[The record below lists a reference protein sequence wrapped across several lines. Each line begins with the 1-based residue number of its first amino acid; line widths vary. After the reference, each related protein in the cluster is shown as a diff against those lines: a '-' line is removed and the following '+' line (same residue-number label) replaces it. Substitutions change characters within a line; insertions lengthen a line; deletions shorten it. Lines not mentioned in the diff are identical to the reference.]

1 MTTILTS
8 YRSVIVFC
16 LLFQLSEKAI
26 DMRREELDNQLEV
39 LMLENRSLKERNQH
53 LMVEINKKAQ
63 EVTRVKLR

>member
-8 YRSVIVFC
+8 YRSVILFC